1 MTKNKLYTI
10 LLVACSVGFAYLIY
24 SIHQSYSSNFTV
36 CMIKNITGFPCP
48 SCGTT
53 RAVSLIWQGKLVQS
67 LAVNPLGIV
76 VFILMIV
83 APIWIL
89 FDLLLKK
96 ETFYNFYK
104 KTEVTLKNKWLAI
117 FLIVLIVLNWFWN
130 IKKGL

>member
-24 SIHQSYSSNFTV
+24 SIHQSFNSNFTV
-36 CMIKNITGFPCP
+36 CMIKNVTGFPCP

-67 LAVNPLGIV
+67 LAINPLGIV

-104 KTEVTLKNKWLAI
+104 KTENTLKTKWLAI